1 MQHSDKPKFAQAIT
15 VLGEIYGKEVSQTLI
30 GVYYNALENWPIEE
44 VSRAIQAHTRDTE
57 NGQFFPKPADLIRHL
72 EGSQE
77 GRALEA
83 WSKTVKAIGRVGRYC
98 SVVFD
103 DPVIH
108 KVIDEMGGWSKM
120 CITNVEEMPF
130 KAAEFT
136 KRYRAAVRFGYSEHP
151 RILIGESDMHNMS
164 QGYQSEPQPTLFG
177 VQDKC
182 LLTLQSGT
190 DSQRGGMKR
199 LSGIPVSKLLEM
211 AAAGQPKAIEGV
223 K

>member
-30 GVYYNALENWPIEE
+30 GVYYNALEAWPIDE
-44 VSRAIQAHTRDTE
+44 VSKAIQAHTRDTE

-83 WSKTVKAIGRVGRYC
+83 WSKAVKAIGRVGRY
-98 SVVFD
+98 SSIVFD

-108 KVIDEMGGWSKM
+108 KVIDEMGGWSKL
-120 CITNVEEMPF
+120 CLTEVDEMPF
-130 KAAEFT
+130 RAAEFA
-136 KRYRAAVRFGYSEHP
+136 KRYRAAVRFGYESHP
-151 RILIGESDMHNMS
+151 KMLIGESDLYNMAH
-164 QGYQSEPQPTLFG
+164 GYQSEPQPALFG
-177 VQDKC
+177 SQDKC

-190 DSQRGGMKR
+190 DAQRGGMKS
-199 LSGIPVSKLLEM
+199 LSGIPVSELMKL
-211 AAAGQPKAIEGV
+211 AASKQPLAIEG